1 MGEEDI
7 KKKEKN
13 EKEVKP
19 LISIYLK
26 DGELFHSYS
35 EENSDIITENNIL
48 LCGYVEKIKKEL
60 LELEDEEDEED
71 E

>member
-1 MGEEDI
+1 MEKEDI
-7 KKKEKN
+7 KKKES

-48 LCGYVEKIKKEL
+48 LCGYMEKIKKEL
-60 LELEDEEDEED
+60 LELEDEDEDEE
-71 E
+71 

>member
-1 MGEEDI
+1 MEKEDI
-7 KKKEKN
+7 KEK

-35 EENSDIITENNIL
+35 EENSDIITENNVL
-48 LCGYVEKIKKEL
+48 LCGYMEKIKKEL
-60 LELEDEEDEED
+60 LELEEEDEE
-71 E
+71 EE